1 MYISKFGHI
10 NNTFKKTISW
20 YVLVKYLH
28 WHASFS
34 SLWFLC
40 DPRTHTTIKKV
51 TVGGPSVLSF
61 LDTKANFNQTGTQM
75 RKLIKIKKKQNG
87 QNPKH
92 QLYEILILLF
102 FFYQCKIFE
111 KLFEII
117 TVALV
122 KHLKQTNNP
131 CFLYQKMPV
140 IRNRKAFC
148 CERFSVLCQEI

>member
-40 DPRTHTTIKKV
+40 DPRTDTTIKKV

-92 QLYEILILLF
+92 QLYEILILFLF
-102 FFYQCKIFE
+102 FLSVQNIW
-111 KLFEII
+111 EIVWNNNCS
-117 TVALV
+117 TGETF
-122 KHLKQTNNP
+122 KTNKQP
-131 CFLYQKMPV
+131 M
-140 IRNRKAFC
+140 
-148 CERFSVLCQEI
+148 FSLSEDACY